1 MSSNPNY
8 TKFTGMDKNLRNHEF
23 VVLVRMMRECQ
34 RLLPTNPS
42 LAQLC
47 RELEQKVDN
56 WLEGY

>member
-1 MSSNPNY
+1 
-8 TKFTGMDKNLRNHEF
+8 MDKNLRNHEF